1 MFISK
6 SNTYTG
12 EGAEKHRKPLIRTV
26 ACFRH
31 HPSSNV
37 HKVINMTGNPPDEGI
52 PAPAPVDYSKI
63 IDELKAA
70 NVALVEKVNA
80 LEEKSKGF
88 DQKITALSG
97 EAAKANAAKKDEI
110 ETKKKEF
117 DEAYDR
123 AMEFLGFRIK
133 KE

>member
-1 MFISK
+1 
-6 SNTYTG
+6 
-12 EGAEKHRKPLIRTV
+12 
-26 ACFRH
+26 
-31 HPSSNV
+31 
-37 HKVINMTGNPPDEGI
+37 MTAGNPPNEGI

-70 NVALVEKVNA
+70 NIALIEKVNA
-80 LEEKSKGF
+80 LEERSKGF

-97 EAAKANAAKKDEI
+97 EAAKANAAKKDDI
-110 ETKKKEF
+110 EVKKKEF

-123 AMEFLGFRIK
+123 AMESLGFRIK

>member
-1 MFISK
+1 MLS
-6 SNTYTG
+6 T
-12 EGAEKHRKPLIRTV
+12 
-26 ACFRH
+26 
-31 HPSSNV
+31 SSLGNA
-37 HKVINMTGNPPDEGI
+37 HKGDNMTAGNPPDEGI
-52 PAPAPVDYSKI
+52 PAGGAVDYSKI

-80 LEEKSKGF
+80 LEERSKGF

-97 EAAKANAAKKDEI
+97 EAAKANAAKKDDI
-110 ETKKKEF
+110 EVKKKEF

-123 AMEFLGFRIK
+123 AMESLGFRVK

>member
-1 MFISK
+1 
-6 SNTYTG
+6 
-12 EGAEKHRKPLIRTV
+12 
-26 ACFRH
+26 
-31 HPSSNV
+31 
-37 HKVINMTGNPPDEGI
+37 MTAGNPPDEGI
-52 PAPAPVDYSKI
+52 PAGGAVDYSKI

-80 LEEKSKGF
+80 LEERSKGF
-88 DQKITALSG
+88 DMKISALSG

-117 DEAYDR
+117 DESYER
-123 AMEFLGFRIK
+123 AMESLGFRIK